1 MVTILNVYLM
11 VLKHKILGNLL
22 KQALK

>member
-22 KQALK
+22 KHALK